1 VLCTIYQNHGTW
13 RLFTSD
19 IHLLFG
25 NSENIMHAQTRWI
38 IYILDIFD
46 MEIFILDIALV
57 VQNIQL

>member
-1 VLCTIYQNHGTW
+1 
-13 RLFTSD
+13 
-19 IHLLFG
+19 
-25 NSENIMHAQTRWI
+25 MHAQTRWI